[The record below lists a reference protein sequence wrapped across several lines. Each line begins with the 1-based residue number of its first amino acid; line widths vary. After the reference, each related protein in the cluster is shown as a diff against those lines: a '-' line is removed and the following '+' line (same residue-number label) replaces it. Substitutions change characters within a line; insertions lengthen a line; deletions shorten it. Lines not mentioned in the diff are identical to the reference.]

1 MRLRNKPWAVKLVNE
16 HPESVLQNPDPD
28 KKIDWAAR
36 FGNDNPIEIEVGSGK
51 GHFITTL
58 AENNPDKNYVA
69 LELQT
74 TAAGII
80 LRTKLEKGLDNLQI
94 LRGDAADINCFF
106 PENSTNVIYLN
117 FSDPWPKT
125 RHEKRR

>member
-1 MRLRNKPWAVKLVNE
+1 MYWTE
-16 HPESVLQNPDPD
+16 
-28 KKIDWAAR
+28 R
-36 FGNDNPIEIEVGSGK
+36 FGNDHPIEIEVGSGK

-58 AENNPDKNYVA
+58 AEQNPDKNYVA

-106 PENSTNVIYLN
+106 PANSTKDRK
-117 FSDPWPKT
+117 ST
-125 RHEKRR
+125 RMNSSHVSISYAVFCLKIKKKK